1 MYFGFSSTCIY
12 FKSIW
17 SFKTML
23 YCTFER
29 LFWNRKKT
37 PTIYIIAATVNHQ
50 VANIVVFL
58 PGQIRS
64 SIGIYVYFVKGN
76 SNLICLFFNLPE
88 RNVLKYGNQTTCI
101 LFINTYAQLT
111 RGQSLSTTLV
121 AWSLLCTNNSFLSLS
136 KCKGL

>member
-1 MYFGFSSTCIY
+1 
-12 FKSIW
+12 
-17 SFKTML
+17 ML

-50 VANIVVFL
+50 EANIVVFL

-76 SNLICLFFNLPE
+76 SNLICLLFNLPE
-88 RNVLKYGNQTTCI
+88 RNVLKYGNQTTWGY
-101 LFINTYAQLT
+101 FIYKYICAADSRSITVYNPCGVIIAVYE
-111 RGQSLSTTLV
+111 
-121 AWSLLCTNNSFLSLS
+121 
-136 KCKGL
+136 